1 MSRDD
6 SERKVI
12 RSAAE
17 RNYGRAYDLSHRIHA
32 NPELG
37 FEEVK
42 AAGWLASELEAVGF
56 TTTKGIGGLDT
67 AVLGEA
73 GSGDLVVTL
82 CAEYDALPKVGHACG
97 HNIIAASA
105 FLGAASLIEL
115 VDELGITLRVIGT
128 PAEEGGGGKIILLD
142 QGVFTGTN
150 LAMMLHPAPMEADR
164 MHVQAARHFL
174 VSFEGRDSHAAA
186 APHLG
191 INALDAMTIALTSIG
206 LLRQH
211 ILADDRIH
219 GIITKGGDA
228 PNIIPSRV
236 EGEFLT
242 RSATLAELELLAPRV
257 DRCFEAGAL
266 ATGASCT
273 ITDRGPTYSQLVT
286 DEEIAAIYAREATQ
300 AGRTFPVD
308 EQPLSASTDMG
319 NISLEV
325 ATIHPLVNI
334 NSWPAVNHQPEFT
347 EAAKSPE
354 ADRAMFEGAM
364 ALAMTAVVSAMDTG
378 IRQRLIANPC
388 R

>member
-1 MSRDD
+1 MPRDD
-6 SERKVI
+6 AERKAI

-42 AAGWLASELEAVGF
+42 AATWLAAELESVGF
-56 TTTKGIGGLDT
+56 TATKGVGGLDT

-82 CAEYDALPKVGHACG
+82 CAEYDALPQVGHACG

-105 FLGAASLIEL
+105 FLSAASLIDL

-128 PAEEGGGGKIILLD
+128 PAEEGGGGKIILLEE
-142 QGVFTGTN
+142 GVFTGTN
-150 LAMMLHPAPMEADR
+150 IAMMLHPAPMEADR

-174 VSFEGRDSHAAA
+174 VSFKGKDSHAAA
-186 APHLG
+186 APQLG
-191 INALDAMTIALTSIG
+191 INALDAMTISLTSIG

-228 PNIIPSRV
+228 PNIIPSLV

-242 RSATLAELELLAPRV
+242 RSATLADLEHLAPRV

-266 ATGASCT
+266 ATGATCT

-286 DEEIAAIYAREATQ
+286 DEDLAAIYVREATQ
-300 AGRTFPVD
+300 IGRTFPVD
-308 EQPLSASTDMG
+308 DQPLSASTDMG

-325 ATIHPLVNI
+325 AAIHPLVNI

-354 ADRAMFEGAM
+354 ADRAMFEGGM
-364 ALAMTAVVSAMDTG
+364 ALAMTVIGAAMNDD
-378 IRQRLIANPC
+378 IRQRLIAYPC

>member
-1 MSRDD
+1 MPRGDA
-6 SERKVI
+6 ERRAI

-32 NPELG
+32 NPELA

-42 AAGWLASELEAVGF
+42 AATWLASELEAVGF
-56 TTTKGIGGLDT
+56 TTTKGVGGLDT

-73 GSGDLVVTL
+73 GSGELVVTL

-105 FLGAASLIEL
+105 FLGAASLIDL

-128 PAEEGGGGKIILLD
+128 PAEEGGGGKIILLEE
-142 QGVFTGTN
+142 GVFTGTN
-150 LAMMLHPAPMEADR
+150 VAMMLHPAPMEADR

-174 VSFEGRDSHAAA
+174 VSFEGKDSHAAA
-186 APHLG
+186 APQLG
-191 INALDAMTIALTSIG
+191 VNALDAMTISLTSIG

-228 PNIIPSRV
+228 PNIIPSLV

-242 RSATLAELELLAPRV
+242 RSSTLAELEHLAPRV

-273 ITDRGPTYSQLVT
+273 ISDRGPIYSQLVT
-286 DEEIAAIYAREATQ
+286 DEDLAAIYVREATHI
-300 AGRTFPVD
+300 GRTFPVD
-308 EQPLSASTDMG
+308 DRPLSASTDMG

-334 NSWPAVNHQPEFT
+334 NSWPAVNHQPGFT

-354 ADRAMFEGAM
+354 ADRAMFEGGM
-364 ALAMTAVVSAMDTG
+364 ALAMTAVVAATDNE
-378 IRQRLIANPC
+378 IRQRLIACPC

>member
-6 SERKVI
+6 AERKAI

-32 NPELG
+32 NPELA

-42 AAGWLASELEAVGF
+42 AASWLASELEAVGF
-56 TTTKGIGGLDT
+56 TTTKGVGGLDT

-73 GSGDLVVTL
+73 GSGELVVTL
-82 CAEYDALPKVGHACG
+82 CAEYDALPQVGHACG

-105 FLGAASLIEL
+105 FLGAASLIDL

-128 PAEEGGGGKIILLD
+128 PAEEGGGGKIILLE

-150 LAMMLHPAPMEADR
+150 VAMMLHPAPMEADR

-174 VSFEGRDSHAAA
+174 VSFKGKDSHAAA

-191 INALDAMTIALTSIG
+191 VNALDAMTISLTSIG

-228 PNIIPSRV
+228 PNIIPSLV
-236 EGEFLT
+236 EGEFLA
-242 RSATLAELELLAPRV
+242 RSATLAELEHLAPRV

-266 ATGASCT
+266 ATGATCT

-286 DEEIAAIYAREATQ
+286 DEDLAAIYVREATHI
-300 AGRTFPVD
+300 GRTFPVND
-308 EQPLSASTDMG
+308 QPLSASTDMG

-325 ATIHPLVNI
+325 AAIHPLVNI

-354 ADRAMFEGAM
+354 ADRAMFEGGM
-364 ALAMTAVVSAMDTG
+364 ALAATAVAAAMDDD
-378 IRQRLIANPC
+378 IRQRLIAHPC

>member
-1 MSRDD
+1 MSQGDN
-6 SERKVI
+6 ERKAI

-17 RNYGRAYDLSHRIHA
+17 RSYGRAYDLSHRIHA

-37 FEEVK
+37 FEEEK
-42 AAGWLASELEAVGF
+42 ASTWLANELQASGL
-56 TTTKGIGGLDT
+56 TTTKGVGGLDT
-67 AVLGEA
+67 AVLGEI
-73 GSGDLVVTL
+73 GNGDLVVTI
-82 CAEYDALPKVGHACG
+82 CAEYDALPHIGHACG

-105 FLGAASLIEL
+105 FLAAASLVDL
-115 VDELGITLRVIGT
+115 VDDLGITLRVIGT
-128 PAEEGGGGKIILLD
+128 PAEEGGGGKVILLN
-142 QGVFTGTN
+142 QGIFTGTH

-186 APHLG
+186 APQLG
-191 INALDAMTIALTSIG
+191 INALDAMTIAQTSIG

-211 ILADDRIH
+211 IFADDRIH

-228 PNIIPSRV
+228 PNIIPSLV

-242 RSATLAELELLAPRV
+242 RSATLDELAHLAPRV

-266 ATGASCT
+266 ATGATCT
-273 ITDRGPTYSQLVT
+273 ITDRGPTYSELVT
-286 DEEIAAIYAREATQ
+286 DEELAAIYVHEATRV
-300 AGRTFPVD
+300 GRTFQAD
-308 EQPLSASTDMG
+308 QQPLSASTDMG

-354 ADRAMFEGAM
+354 ADRAMFEGGM
-364 ALAMTAVVSAMDTG
+364 ALAMTAMTAALTQDT
-378 IRQRLIANPC
+378 RNRLRAHSC